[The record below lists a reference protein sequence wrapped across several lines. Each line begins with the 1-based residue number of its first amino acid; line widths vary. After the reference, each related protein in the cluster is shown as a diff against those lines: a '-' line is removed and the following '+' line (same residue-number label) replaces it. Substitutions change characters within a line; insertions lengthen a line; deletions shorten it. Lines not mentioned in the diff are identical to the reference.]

1 MSCVP
6 SEPQMAFRGRGDVPR
21 EQKSVYTLRE
31 STSDQHAYGNCGMT
45 LGMWTQPASQN
56 HPIVNYNRPVERV
69 ESFDPMHA
77 ERMQRQ
83 NMKNVREM
91 ENIRGA
97 TICESSR
104 FDGAGAM
111 PKAGLSSRDL
121 SRYEINKR
129 YEEVKNIGINKASYG
144 TYGMY

>member
-1 MSCVP
+1 MS
-6 SEPQMAFRGRGDVPR
+6 
-21 EQKSVYTLRE
+21 
-31 STSDQHAYGNCGMT
+31 
-45 LGMWTQPASQN
+45 LGMLAQPVSQN
-56 HPIVNYNRPVERV
+56 HPIVNHNRPVERV

-83 NMKNVREM
+83 NLVNVREL
-91 ENIRGA
+91 ENTRLPIM
-97 TICESSR
+97 CESSR
-104 FDGAGAM
+104 FDAAGAM

-121 SRYEINKR
+121 SRYEINKK